1 MTDQEVTYTTVRFH
15 KSSGLQNPVR
25 PEETQRPREAGHREY
40 SVPWKLIVIVLG
52 ILCSLL
58 LVIVA
63 VLVTH
68 IVQYGHE
75 KHEQEKTL
83 NSLNQEYHV
92 VKKDI
97 SLKEE
102 MLRNKSLENDKLK
115 DSLHSLKGERKRCY
129 EKTKIVLDCLHHA
142 GKRVKKHWFCCGT
155 KCYYFITNDQQ
166 WSGCIKTCQCCS
178 LSLLTIDD
186 EDELKFLKPQLQG
199 DRYWIGL
206 THNKNKWEWQWINN
220 GSSKLDLAGMNSV
233 YRRGSC
239 AFLSPINIQ
248 HDDCAKTYGCICEMR
263 PSKFHIPVSYVKK
276 RAQSSLQNDEVKSEE
291 TFCHQT

>member
-68 IVQYGHE
+68 
-75 KHEQEKTL
+75 
-83 NSLNQEYHV
+83 S
-92 VKKDI
+92 
-97 SLKEE
+97 
-102 MLRNKSLENDKLK
+102 
-115 DSLHSLKGERKRCY
+115 
-129 EKTKIVLDCLHHA
+129 
-142 GKRVKKHWFCCGT
+142 KRVKKHWFCCGT